1 MKKRIWLLIGMAA
14 IGLTGALSYKLF
26 EPVFTHNAGWADL
39 PQMPQAMGETLDLR
53 WADQGAAADVAM
65 REGMRE
71 IGAPALSAALS
82 IDGKLV
88 WRGVAGLANVE
99 SMKPAS
105 FDTRFRIGSTS
116 KAVTA
121 VGVGVLIDRGK
132 LNLDQSIANF
142 PHEVTL
148 GQVLSHRAGIRN
160 YGMCLCFP
168 AWEHLNRRSFASINE
183 QVALVAKSSLLF
195 KPGTDFAYTS
205 LGFNLAGSAI
215 ENTTGQTFGAYM
227 SKAVLQPLGMKN
239 TSLNEVGAAT
249 FYETEKG
256 RYKPAFKVDNSIRWP
271 SGGFVSTPS
280 DVVKLGNA
288 MLNDTLLTADTRKL
302 LVTVPLAGRT
312 EGGKMYAY
320 GWRRSSWRLHDGKLM
335 LDSYH
340 HGGTAVGSTS
350 ILVIFPDKGI
360 VLSMMMNK
368 GGENVDDIS
377 VVADR
382 ILEEFVPLA

>member
-1 MKKRIWLLIGMAA
+1 MRKRIWLLIGMAA

-39 PQMPQAMGETLDLR
+39 PQMPQAIGETLDPR
-53 WADQGAAADVAM
+53 WATQGATADVAM
-65 REGMRE
+65 REGLTE

-88 WRGVAGLANVE
+88 WRNVAGLANIENV
-99 SMKPAS
+99 KAAN
-105 FDTRFRIGSTS
+105 FDTRFRTGSTS
-116 KAVTA
+116 KAITA
-121 VGVGVLIDRGK
+121 VGVGVLIDEGK
-132 LNLDQSIANF
+132 LHLDQSIAKF

-148 GQVLSHRAGIRN
+148 GQVMSHRAGIRN
-160 YGMCLCFP
+160 YGMCLCLP
-168 AWEHLNRRSFASINE
+168 AWEHLNRRSFASIDE

-195 KPGTDFAYTS
+195 QPGTDFAYTS

-215 ENTTGQTFGAYM
+215 ENASGQTFGPYM
-227 SKAVLQPLGMKN
+227 SQAVFQPLGMEN
-239 TSLNEVGAAT
+239 TSLSEAGAAT
-249 FYETEKG
+249 FYETEMG
-256 RYKPAFKVDNSIRWP
+256 RYKPAFRVDNSIRWP
-271 SGGFVSTPS
+271 SGGFVSTPT

-288 MLNDTLLTADTRKL
+288 MLNDSLLTTNTRKL

-312 EGGKMYAY
+312 ESGKMYAY
-320 GWRRSSWRLHDGKLM
+320 GWRRSSWQLYNGKM
-335 LDSYH
+335 TLDSYH

-368 GGENVDDIS
+368 GGENIDDIS

-382 ILEEFVPLA
+382 ILEGFIPLA

>member
-1 MKKRIWLLIGMAA
+1 MKKRIWLVVGMAG

-26 EPVFTHNAGWADL
+26 EPVFTHNAGWANL
-39 PQMPQAMGETLDLR
+39 PQMPQALGETLDSR
-53 WADQGAAADVAM
+53 WADQGAAADAAM
-65 REGMRE
+65 REGLEE

-82 IDGKLV
+82 INGKLV
-88 WRGVAGLANVE
+88 WRGAAGLANVDNL
-99 SMKPAS
+99 KPAN
-105 FDTRFRIGSTS
+105 FDTRFRLGSTS

-121 VGVGVLIDRGK
+121 IGVGVLIDQGK
-132 LNLDQSIANF
+132 LHLDHPIPNF

-148 GQVLSHRAGIRN
+148 GQVMSHRAGIRN

-168 AWEHLNRRSFASINE
+168 AWEHLNRRSFASIDE
-183 QVALVAKSSLLF
+183 QVALVAKSSLVF

-205 LGFNLAGSAI
+205 LGFNLVGSAI
-215 ENTTGQTFGAYM
+215 EKATGQTFGAYM
-227 SKAVLQPLGMKN
+227 SKSVFQPLGMES
-239 TSLNEVGAAT
+239 TSLNENGAAT
-249 FYETEKG
+249 FYDTKKG

-280 DVVKLGNA
+280 DVAKLGNA
-288 MLNDTLLTADTRKL
+288 MLNDTLLTEDTRKL
-302 LVTVPLAGRT
+302 LVTVPQAGRND
-312 EGGKMYAY
+312 GGKMYAY
-320 GWRRSSWRLHDGKLM
+320 GWRRSSWRLYDGKLT

-360 VLSMMMNK
+360 VLSLMMNK

-382 ILEEFVPLA
+382 ILEGFIPLA